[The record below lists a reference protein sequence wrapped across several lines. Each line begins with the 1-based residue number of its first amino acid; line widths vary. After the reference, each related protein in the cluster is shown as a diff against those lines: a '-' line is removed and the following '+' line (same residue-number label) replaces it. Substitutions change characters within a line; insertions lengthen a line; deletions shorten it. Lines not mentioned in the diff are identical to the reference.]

1 MGPFRPHRHKGVV
14 FVKVME
20 ATEPTPSA
28 QLDWPKLI
36 SGTLRRRYKRFLA
49 EVELDTGRII
59 TAHCPN
65 TGSMKGCA
73 EAGRTVYLSY
83 HDDPRRKLKYTW
95 QLIQM
100 AESLVGVNTLVPNRL
115 VEMALRAGEIP
126 ELGFPVD
133 IRREVSVGKGSRI
146 DLMLA
151 DASGPNGY
159 VEIKNC
165 TLVEEGIARFPDAV
179 TTRGVK
185 HLMELDRLRQSGSRC
200 FMFFLIQRM
209 DARLFQPADHIDP
222 EYGVVLRRVAKN
234 GVEVLAYDVDV
245 NLSRIRLRRPIPCNI

>member
-1 MGPFRPHRHKGVV
+1 
-14 FVKVME
+14 ME
-20 ATEPTPSA
+20 ATEPTPNA

-49 EVELDTGRII
+49 EVELENGRVI

-73 EAGRTVYLSY
+73 EAGRTIYLSY

-100 AESLVGVNTLVPNRL
+100 ADSLVGVNTLVPNRL
-115 VEMALRAGEIP
+115 VEMAIRAGEIP
-126 ELGFPVD
+126 EFGFPVD

-146 DLMLA
+146 DLMLSG
-151 DASGPNGY
+151 ASGQNCY

-165 TLVEEGIARFPDAV
+165 TLVEKGVARFPDAV

-185 HLMELDRLRQSGSRC
+185 HLTELDRLRQSGSRC
-200 FMFFLIQRM
+200 FMFYLVQRM

-222 EYGVVLRRVAKN
+222 DYGSVLRRVVES

-245 NLSRIRLRRPIPCNI
+245 NLSRIRLRRSIPCNL